1 MWILKV
7 IMCVFN
13 GVIFLAG
20 GVAVSV
26 GILVEMNS
34 KYLRTVL
41 DHIKD
46 SPPALAQV
54 GNVGYLLIAVGAVLA
69 IMGFLGCCGALCESK
84 CMLLTFFIII
94 LIVFL
99 AEVAGAV
106 IILLFQPTAQKLLEE
121 IRQKAAQ
128 SIKSSYGENKVL
140 TTAWNETMNLM
151 KCCGY
156 NNYNDFTDSPF
167 VKHNSQYPNDC
178 CHGKPA
184 KCTYNEARI
193 ENVTGCFD
201 ALAKLVKDNSN
212 WLAGVAICIAAI
224 EVCAMIVAIL
234 LYKN

>member
-1 MWILKV
+1 MWILKT

-20 GVAVSV
+20 GVAVFV

-46 SPPALAQV
+46 SPPVLAQLV
-54 GNVGYLLIAVGAVLA
+54 NVGYLLIAVGAVLA

-84 CMLLTFFIII
+84 CMLLTFFITV

-106 IILLFQPTAQKLLEE
+106 LILLFQPTAEKLLVG
-121 IRQKAAQ
+121 IRLKVAQ
-128 SIKSSYGENKVL
+128 SIKSSYGENEVF
-140 TTAWNETMNLM
+140 TTAWNETMSLM

-156 NNYNDFTDSPF
+156 NNYTDFTGSPF
-167 VKHNSQYPNDC
+167 EKLYQYPNSC
-178 CHGKPA
+178 CHEKAEQCTLTAA
-184 KCTYNEARI
+184 KI
-193 ENVTGCFD
+193 ENTSGCFG
-201 ALAKLVKDNSN
+201 AVIKLVEDNST
-212 WLAGVAICIAAI
+212 LMAGVAICIAAI
-224 EVCAMIVAIL
+224 EVCAMTVSVL

>member
-13 GVIFLAG
+13 GVIFMTG
-20 GVAVSV
+20 GAAVLL

-41 DHIKD
+41 NQIKD

-54 GNVGYLLIAVGAVLA
+54 GNVGYLLIAVGAILA
-69 IMGFLGCCGALCESK
+69 IIGFLGCCGALCESK
-84 CMLLTFFIII
+84 CMLLTFFVII

-99 AEVAGAV
+99 AEVAAAV
-106 IILLFQPTAQKLLEE
+106 IILLFQSTAQKLLED

-128 SIKSSYGENKVL
+128 SIKSSYGEDKRF

-156 NNYNDFTDSPF
+156 NDYNDFTESPF
-167 VKHNSQYPNDC
+167 VKNNSQYPNSC

-184 KCTYNEARI
+184 KCTSGEAITAR
-193 ENVTGCFD
+193 VTGCFD
-201 ALAKLVKDNSN
+201 ALVKLMKDNSS

>member
-1 MWILKV
+1 MWLLKV

-20 GVAVSV
+20 GAAVLV

-41 DHIKD
+41 NQIKD
-46 SPPALAQV
+46 SPPALTQV

-69 IMGFLGCCGALCESK
+69 IIGFLGCCGALCESK
-84 CMLLTFFIII
+84 CMLLTFFVII
-94 LIVFL
+94 LIVLL
-99 AEVAGAV
+99 AEVAAAV
-106 IILLFQPTAQKLLEE
+106 IILLFQSTAQKLSDD
-121 IRQKAAQ
+121 IRKKATQ
-128 SIKSSYGENKVL
+128 SIKSSYGKIEAF

-156 NNYNDFTDSPF
+156 NNYNDFTESEF
-167 VKHNSQYPNDC
+167 VKNNSQYPSNC

-184 KCTYNEARI
+184 KCTSTEAKTA
-193 ENVTGCFD
+193 NVTGCFD
-201 ALAKLVKDNSN
+201 ALVKLIKDNSS

-234 LYKN
+234 LYKT